1 MNNNPYL
8 QYRHCEGLGDI
19 IACTL
24 HSKLISP
31 ITKLVTGKTEICHAC
46 DKRRRY
52 LNFMFPINISK
63 LFFKTPEEKIKDL
76 EKYFVNNNQNSDIDE
91 YISDSSLNKDYNAT
105 LPLNQKYK
113 DSNIKEGY
121 IIINNNEIEVEGFLY
136 KTIIYKK
143 I

>member
-1 MNNNPYL
+1 MNSNPYL

-31 ITKLVTGKTEICHAC
+31 ITKIVTGKTEVCSAC
-46 DKRRRY
+46 DTRRKY
-52 LNFMFPINISK
+52 LNFLFPINISK
-63 LFFKTPEEKIKDL
+63 LFFKTTEEKIKDL
-76 EKYFVNNNQNSDIDE
+76 EKYFVIKNDPIVEENVDENNFI
-91 YISDSSLNKDYNAT
+91 I
-105 LPLNQKYK
+105 PLYEKYT

-121 IIINNNEIEVEGFLY
+121 VIINNNEIEVEGFLY